1 LFAFAEAEIV
11 DAEDGV
17 DEEAMSDDNDED
29 SEADNDDD
37 SDDEVDD
44 AVREKVK
51 VALGSAAAHSDV
63 EVIVFCVIQRVHEK
77 TPPPLSIM
85 V

>member
-1 LFAFAEAEIV
+1 
-11 DAEDGV
+11 
-17 DEEAMSDDNDED
+17 MSDDNNED
-29 SEADNDDD
+29 SEADNDNDDD

-51 VALGSAAAHSDV
+51 VALGSAVAHSDA

-77 TPPPLSIM
+77 TTPPLSIM